1 MHSNNVSHSNL
12 AQALMREERRR
23 REEERGRT
31 KKWMSSVTFGLGGA
45 GMNVIDGRKK
55 RFWDWKEVGMKC
67 VLPAA
72 ILYFV
77 MTWGLLLRREWEL
90 AVGILRP

>member
-1 MHSNNVSHSNL
+1 
-12 AQALMREERRR
+12 MREERRR
-23 REEERGRT
+23 REEDRGRT
-31 KKWMSSVTFGLGGA
+31 KRWMSSMTGLGGTN
-45 GMNVIDGRKK
+45 MVDGRKK

-72 ILYFV
+72 VLYFV